1 MKKDVKKSAK
11 EIRKVLKAEYPGI
24 KFSVRTKRFAGGSS
38 VDITWTDGPTEREV
52 GKATAHL
59 KGYDNGFYN
68 DFIITYRNTSRE
80 VMEAAARAAAESYGV
95 EMPKI
100 VEGRYPHVEER
111 GVLVGSPAE
120 MLSDKVHRAAWSTS
134 VYNVDIAKAFKWT
147 FPN

>member
-1 MKKDVKKSAK
+1 MKKDVTKSAT
-11 EIRKVLKAEYPGI
+11 EIRKALKTKYPGI
-24 KFSVRTKRFAGGSS
+24 KFSVRAKRFAGGSS
-38 VDITWTDGPTEREV
+38 VDVSWTDGPTEKEV

-59 KGYDNGFYN
+59 KGYENGYYN
-68 DFIITYRNTSRE
+68 EFIITYRNTSHE
-80 VMEAAARAAAESYGV
+80 VMEAAAKAAAEFYGV

-100 VEGRYPHVEER
+100 VEGHYPYVEER

-134 VYNVDIAKAFKWT
+134 VYGADIAEVFKWA